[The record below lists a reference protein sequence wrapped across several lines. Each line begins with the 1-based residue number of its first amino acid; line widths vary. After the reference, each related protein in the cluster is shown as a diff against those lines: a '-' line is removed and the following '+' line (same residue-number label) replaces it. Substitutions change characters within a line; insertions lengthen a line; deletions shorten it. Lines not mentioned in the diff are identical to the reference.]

1 MSLFI
6 DSMIREHS
14 FHLPIIETSSDQIL
28 FLRDWFITDLEH
40 SDDRELIALH
50 QTARS
55 LRERLETC
63 DARAKFVDLC
73 HEAWDF
79 LLTNEYIH
87 STFGFTLPPRFPS
100 DTTDAMS
107 CILLPVVT
115 LKQFL
120 RKKSRNSI
128 GTGSSVTYCGPV
140 GIGKTTI
147 MVVSCVIFMLFL
159 DKFVVPV
166 YWELF
171 KTGERESF
179 SLQTNFTNSTKL
191 FAAMQM
197 WTQEKLPRKELNGA
211 KRWLGR

>member
-6 DSMIREHS
+6 DSMIRKHS

-28 FLRDWFITDLEH
+28 LLLDWFTTDLEH
-40 SDDRELIALH
+40 SDDQKLITSH

-63 DARAKFVDLC
+63 DDRANFVDLC

-79 LLTNEYIH
+79 LSTNESIH
-87 STFGFTLPPRFPS
+87 STFGFTLPLRIPS

-107 CILLPVVT
+107 CILLPVFT

-128 GTGSSVTYCGPV
+128 GTGSSVIYCGPV

-147 MVVSCVIFMLFL
+147 MVVSFVIFMLFL
-159 DKFVVPV
+159 DKFVVL
-166 YWELF
+166 YKFFLLS
-171 KTGERESF
+171 G
-179 SLQTNFTNSTKL
+179 
-191 FAAMQM
+191 
-197 WTQEKLPRKELNGA
+197 
-211 KRWLGR
+211 GRVKSKYCLMGCAPY